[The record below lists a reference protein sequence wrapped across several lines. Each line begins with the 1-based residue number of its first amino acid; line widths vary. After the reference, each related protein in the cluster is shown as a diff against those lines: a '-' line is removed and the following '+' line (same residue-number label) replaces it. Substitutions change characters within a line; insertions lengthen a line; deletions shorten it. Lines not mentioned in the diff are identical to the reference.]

1 MLLSDRWID
10 FTEKE
15 GTKKVLA
22 FFSKV
27 GFVLKLLGKWAYRFR
42 SMVLSI
48 PVLICGA
55 ALALRNMRLLPEA
68 VTVNLL
74 AGEVM
79 QLSRGIAV
87 MFPFAVT
94 VVCLVM
100 MLCSR
105 KILLPWLVSLLSLV
119 LPLVIWLSNLFP
131 V

>member
-15 GTKKVLA
+15 SVQKLLT
-22 FFSKV
+22 FFGKV

-94 VVCLVM
+94 VLCLVM

>member
-1 MLLSDRWID
+1 MHLLDLWAD

-15 GTKKVLA
+15 STQKLIA
-22 FFSKV
+22 FFGKV

-42 SMVLSI
+42 SLVLSI
-48 PVLICGA
+48 PVLICAA
-55 ALALRNMRLLPEA
+55 ALALRNLRLLPEM
-68 VTVNLL
+68 VTVNLF
-74 AGEVM
+74 AGEVI
-79 QLSRGIAV
+79 QIGRGVAA
-87 MFPFAVT
+87 MFPLGVT